1 YYCGLCRALGAEYS
15 LSSRFALSYD
25 TAFLY
30 VLCAAL
36 SDRRPEY
43 VKKTCMVHPAKKS
56 PYAKDDGA
64 DYAAAVNV
72 LLAAGNLRD
81 DVVDEKKVTSW
92 AALQTLKRAEKKAK
106 RKYPEAAA
114 EIESALSLL
123 TKTEKAG
130 CDDLDEAAHPF
141 GLLLQGVFARCGE
154 QKKVLGQM
162 GYHLGRWIYLMDAY
176 ADREKDQK
184 KGSYNPFLRRFPQQ
198 GEDMHETA
206 AFVLN
211 STLAGLKNAY
221 DLLDVKKHKGIL
233 DNILQRGLYKKTEEL
248 LKIGRGKTENGSV

>member
-1 YYCGLCRALGAEYS
+1 MLALIFWITVSAANLPSQWLSQLFAQAELWLQRGMEAIKAPPW
-15 LSSRFALSYD
+15 LS
-25 TAFLY
+25 
-30 VLCAAL
+30 
-36 SDRRPEY
+36 
-43 VKKTCMVHPAKKS
+43 
-56 PYAKDDGA
+56 
-64 DYAAAVNV
+64 
-72 LLAAGNLRD
+72 
-81 DVVDEKKVTSW
+81 
-92 AALQTLKRAEKKAK
+92 
-106 RKYPEAAA
+106 
-114 EIESALSLL
+114 
-123 TKTEKAG
+123 
-130 CDDLDEAAHPF
+130 

-233 DNILQRGLYKKTEEL
+233 DKILQRGLYKKTEEL